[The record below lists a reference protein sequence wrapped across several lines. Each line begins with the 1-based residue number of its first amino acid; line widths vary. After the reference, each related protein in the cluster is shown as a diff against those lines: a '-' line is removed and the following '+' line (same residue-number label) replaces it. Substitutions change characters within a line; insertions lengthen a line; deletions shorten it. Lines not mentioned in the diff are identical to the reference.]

1 MVLFQQRGW
10 SMTWFT
16 LVKLMVRKEKSQIQQ
31 NLLEYSQKII
41 KHHTCLYLIVHYIS
55 CNWGSYIWFN
65 HTSSRFTCQLL
76 YLYHLRL
83 RCTALYVVLFGIAV
97 RPSFAPPSRQ
107 SAWRFPHKGLMTWSL
122 RLETSEIS
130 WRTLRQTTIAM
141 ENPPL
146 SVVFNQER
154 RQIFHGY
161 ARSIW
166 GYFGNFART
175 FGRSD
180 SMIRGGWFWWHGKKA
195 DRDIF
200 KSVKSSSFF
209 LKSWKKGETNN
220 FQGPRFAIFLVWHQK
235 HKSAVMT
242 CTGQLWMCWHLFE

>member
-1 MVLFQQRGW
+1 
-10 SMTWFT
+10 
-16 LVKLMVRKEKSQIQQ
+16 
-31 NLLEYSQKII
+31 
-41 KHHTCLYLIVHYIS
+41 
-55 CNWGSYIWFN
+55 
-65 HTSSRFTCQLL
+65 
-76 YLYHLRL
+76 
-83 RCTALYVVLFGIAV
+83 
-97 RPSFAPPSRQ
+97 
-107 SAWRFPHKGLMTWSL
+107 MTWSL
-122 RLETSEIS
+122 RLETSEIWWS
-130 WRTLRQTTIAM
+130 TLRQPTIAM

-161 ARSIW
+161 VRSIG
-166 GYFGNFART
+166 GYFWIFART

-242 CTGQLWMCWHLFE
+242 CTGQLWMCWHLFEWRSQVTRSILSSEITRSSMNDLVCSWNMYWNITNESAIHIRILFRRMLVLI